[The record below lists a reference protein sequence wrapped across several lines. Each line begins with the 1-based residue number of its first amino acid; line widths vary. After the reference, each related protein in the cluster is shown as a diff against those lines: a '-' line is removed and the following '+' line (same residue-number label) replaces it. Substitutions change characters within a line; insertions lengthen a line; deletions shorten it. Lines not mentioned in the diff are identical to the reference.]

1 MCNPSNSQVGM
12 CKNNCGEERM
22 TYYLLYQYWFHY
34 TKTKTVS
41 NNESE
46 VRNFTVNVAW
56 MWQKNITLINHLR
69 SSLCSETVTE
79 VSLPLSQNEDIKQHK
94 DITLSRGGLGKNLTW
109 TPRYSRRWHKGLSMT
124 DPLDGALNAGEHLAV
139 TAKANHWVLLMH
151 CFYFGFISFLSCT
164 VVFSTASN
172 ICFTQTDV
180 LLDTENKESHVKN
193 LKLHTFHNKDFFLI
207 NYWLLKNTWSS
218 RSLVRAL

>member
-22 TYYLLYQYWFHY
+22 THYLLYQYWFHN
-34 TKTKTVS
+34 TKSKTVS

-56 MWQKNITLINHLR
+56 MWQKNITLINYLR
-69 SSLCSETVTE
+69 STLCSKTVTE
-79 VSLPLSQNEDIKQHK
+79 VSLPLSQNADIKQHK
-94 DITLSRGGLGKNLTW
+94 DITLSRGGLRKNLTW

-151 CFYFGFISFLSCT
+151 CFYFGFISVMHSGFLY
-164 VVFSTASN
+164 SN
-172 ICFTQTDV
+172 RTS
-180 LLDTENKESHVKN
+180 SHTRA
-193 LKLHTFHNKDFFLI
+193 HTNWCLAGHREHRVTCEGFEAAHIWK
-207 NYWLLKNTWSS
+207 
-218 RSLVRAL
+218 